1 MSFWKNLARMAVRQ
15 FDAAECVECPKG
27 PPGADPAFA
36 TAVTALGA
44 KLAMADGF
52 AHDVEQRAF
61 LHVFMPEDA
70 ARRDVLRLYDLA
82 RQTSLGFE
90 SYATRLARRYSQ
102 CPQILEDVL
111 EGLFHIAVSDGY
123 LSHEEETYLETVAR
137 LFGLGG
143 SAYRRIRAGYVAPHE
158 DDPYEILGVA
168 PDAPDDDI
176 RRARRSA
183 LSEVHPDRIRAR
195 GLPAEFETIYTAK
208 TARINHAFDEIMRER
223 AHERDMDRTAES
235 EPAEHT
241 AM

>member
-1 MSFWKNLARMAVRQ
+1 MSFWKNLAQLAVGQ
-15 FDAAECVECPKG
+15 FDAAECAECPKG

-44 KLAMADGF
+44 KLAMADGL
-52 AHDVEQRAF
+52 AHDVEQKAF
-61 LHVFMPEDA
+61 LHVFKPEDA

-90 SYATRLARRYSQ
+90 SYAKRLAKRYSQ

-137 LFGLGG
+137 LFGLK
-143 SAYRRIRAGYVAPHE
+143 STTYRSIRSGYAAPDA

-168 PDAPDDDI
+168 PDASDDDVKKA
-176 RRARRSA
+176 RRAR
-183 LSEVHPDRIRAR
+183 LQDFHPDRIRAR
-195 GLPAEFETIYTAK
+195 GLPIDFEMLYTQK
-208 TARINHAFDEIMRER
+208 TARINQAFDQISKARLADDALGT
-223 AHERDMDRTAES
+223 AH
-235 EPAEHT
+235 
-241 AM
+241 

>member
-15 FDAAECVECPKG
+15 FDAAECMECPKG

-61 LHVFMPEDA
+61 LHVFMPEDG

-90 SYATRLARRYSQ
+90 SYASRLAKRYSN

-137 LFGLGG
+137 LFGLGSG
-143 SAYRRIRAGYVAPHE
+143 AYRRIRAGYVTPDA

-168 PDAPDDDI
+168 PEASDDDI
-176 RRARRSA
+176 RRARRTA

-195 GLPAEFETIYTAK
+195 GLPAEFEVIYTAK
-208 TARINHAFDEIMRER
+208 TARINHAFDQVMRER
-223 AHERDMDRTAES
+223 AQDRRNDSAEV
-235 EPAEHT
+235 EHT

>member
-1 MSFWKNLARMAVRQ
+1 MNFWKNLARMAVRT

-61 LHVFMPEDA
+61 LHVFMPEDG

-90 SYATRLARRYSQ
+90 SYAKRLAKRYSS

-111 EGLFHIAVSDGY
+111 EGLFHIAVADGY

-137 LFGLGG
+137 LFGLGSG
-143 SAYRRIRAGYVAPHE
+143 AYRRIRAGYVTPDA

-168 PDAPDDDI
+168 PDASDEDI
-176 RRARRSA
+176 RRARRAA

-195 GLPAEFETIYTAK
+195 GLPIEFEAVYTAK
-208 TARINHAFDEIMRER
+208 TARINHAFDIVMRER
-223 AHERDMDRTAES
+223 VQDRTPDHPEV
-235 EPAEHT
+235 EHT

>member
-15 FDAAECVECPKG
+15 FDAAECMECPKG

-52 AHDVEQRAF
+52 VHDVEQRAF

-90 SYATRLARRYSQ
+90 SYAKRLAKRYSS

-137 LFGLGG
+137 LFGLGSG
-143 SAYRRIRAGYVAPHE
+143 AYRRIRAGYVTPDE

-168 PDAPDDDI
+168 PDAGDDDI
-176 RRARRSA
+176 RRARRAA

-195 GLPAEFETIYTAK
+195 GLPAEFETVYTAK
-208 TARINHAFDEIMRER
+208 TARINHAFDVIMRER
-223 AHERDMDRTAES
+223 AQDCSSSH